1 MPEPQGKDPLPD
13 PPQFIEVGLA
23 GPQLTCSVAGVVG
36 FELPENELFV
46 GIDVFRGSVP
56 DISSQDVRPVPYLF
70 GSHSE
75 YAVVRFHRRMRQEP
89 LSLE

>member
-1 MPEPQGKDPLPD
+1 LPRAASAVQMPEPQGKDPLPD

-56 DISSQDVRPVPYLF
+56 DISSQDVRRVGLPTGAIFVWF
-70 GSHSE
+70 
-75 YAVVRFHRRMRQEP
+75 AF
-89 LSLE
+89 